1 MSSHLVTKTNTQ
13 LLNDILK
20 AVHSLHRRMDL
31 FNKDL
36 LNVEDKVNIIKHNIT
51 DLNYR
56 CLKERMDFF
65 GVDRGKQK
73 NSLNYIKILYNII

>member
-1 MSSHLVTKTNTQ
+1 MSSHLVVQKTNAQ

-31 FNKDL
+31 YNKDL
-36 LNVEDKVNIIKHNIT
+36 MNVEEKVNIIKHNVI

-56 CLKERMDFF
+56 LPERENGFF
-65 GVDRGKQK
+65 WGGSWKTK
-73 NSLNYIKILYNII
+73 G

>member
-20 AVHSLHRRMDL
+20 AVHSLHRRMDS

-56 CLKERMDFF
+56 MPERKDGFFWGGTWKTKE
-65 GVDRGKQK
+65 
-73 NSLNYIKILYNII
+73 